1 MTALEQLAP
10 LRVYNTRLKLNQM
23 YTVHEL
29 KVYDNS
35 ALVTQ
40 QQAAYNSFVHTR
52 DELLDLVELFAK
64 GSIRKNVHSERR
76 KAIKSKYNPNIKE
89 AKRLLMNSK
98 KRLEYNFNRC

>member
-1 MTALEQLAP
+1 
-10 LRVYNTRLKLNQM
+10 M

-40 QQAAYNSFVHTR
+40 QQASYDAFVR
-52 DELLDLVELFAK
+52 KREELLDLVEMFSK
-64 GSIRKNVHSERR
+64 DSTRIDVHSERR
-76 KAIKSKYNPNIKE
+76 KVIKSKYNPCIKE

>member
-1 MTALEQLAP
+1 
-10 LRVYNTRLKLNQM
+10 M

-40 QQAAYNSFVHTR
+40 QQASYDSFVRRR
-52 DELLDLVELFAK
+52 DELLDLVDLFAK
-64 GSIRKNVHSERR
+64 DSIRAVVHSERR
-76 KAIKSKYNPNIKE
+76 KVIKSKYNPYIKE

-98 KRLEYNFNRC
+98 KRLEYNFNHC

>member
-1 MTALEQLAP
+1 
-10 LRVYNTRLKLNQM
+10 M

-40 QQAAYNSFVHTR
+40 QQASYDSFVRRR
-52 DELLDLVELFAK
+52 DELLDLVDLFAK
-64 GSIRKNVHSERR
+64 DSIRVVVHSERR
-76 KAIKSKYNPNIKE
+76 KVINSKYNPYIKE

>member
-1 MTALEQLAP
+1 
-10 LRVYNTRLKLNQM
+10 M

-35 ALVTQ
+35 TLVTQ
-40 QQAAYNSFVHTR
+40 QQAAYDSFVHTR

-64 GSIRKNVHSERR
+64 DSLRIDVHSERR
-76 KAIKSKYNPNIKE
+76 KSIKSKYNPNIKE

-98 KRLEYNFNRC
+98 KRLEYNFSRC

>member
-1 MTALEQLAP
+1 
-10 LRVYNTRLKLNQM
+10 M

-35 ALVTQ
+35 VLITQ
-40 QQAAYNSFVHTR
+40 QQASYDSLVRRR
-52 DELLDLVELFAK
+52 DELLDLVDLFAK
-64 GSIRKNVHSERR
+64 DSIRVVVHSER
-76 KAIKSKYNPNIKE
+76 KKVIKSKYNPCIKE